1 MYRKGRLN
9 SIRIFEDII
18 IVYQDFEVQLLLC
31 FIAAIGTKIEM
42 KVETAGDAAANIV

>member
-42 KVETAGDAAANIV
+42 KALCANEGETLTP